1 MRPRTGTGGPQGR
14 LFSILGDLFDGLSLR
29 EIMPLDQPE
38 ARDAIDQPEA
48 LPRMTFGDHL
58 DELRKRVIKALVAVV
73 VAIVVVLPF
82 KGVVQE
88 IIVGPYRQQWQ
99 IGFEHWVEGL
109 QAKEAAGSISEE
121 SAQFLAY
128 CLEHKAQIFDG
139 SVEYPYLLQSR
150 TGYPVPYGLYA
161 TGGLEDI
168 LSFMWAS
175 LIFAVVLAS
184 PVVIWQIWAF
194 IAAGLYQNE
203 RRVFY
208 RYFPFMLLLTCAG
221 VWFGYAV
228 ALPYSLGFLISM
240 MDPSMVNAI
249 FSVGQFFNL
258 LFMTTA
264 AMGVVFQ
271 VPIVMLAL
279 QRVGIV
285 RHATFVKHWRMTILV
300 IFILSALFSPPE
312 PVSMILMS
320 LPMILLYGVGLLLT
334 ASGRKN
340 EPAEP
345 EAAT

>member
-1 MRPRTGTGGPQGR
+1 
-14 LFSILGDLFDGLSLR
+14 
-29 EIMPLDQPE
+29 MPLDQPE
-38 ARDAIDQPEA
+38 IRDAVEQPEA

-58 DELRKRVIKALVAVV
+58 DELRKRVIKALLAVV
-73 VAIVVVLPF
+73 GAVLLVLPF
-82 KGVVQE
+82 KGTVQE
-88 IIVGPYRQQWQ
+88 IIVGPYRQQWK

-109 QAKEAAGSISEE
+109 QAQEAAGVISED
-121 SAQFLAY
+121 SARFLDY
-128 CLEHKAQIFDG
+128 CLKYRDQIYDG
-139 SVEYPYLLQSR
+139 TVEYPYLLQGR

-168 LSFMWAS
+168 LSCMWAS

-194 IAAGLYQNE
+194 IASGLYSHE

-208 RYFPFMLLLTCAG
+208 RYFPFMVLLTCAG

-279 QRVGIV
+279 QRVGLV
-285 RHATFVKHWRMTILV
+285 RHATFVKHWRMTVLI

-320 LPMILLYGVGLLLT
+320 LPMILLYGVGLILT

-340 EPAEP
+340 EPPAP
-345 EAAT
+345 EITA